1 MEKNLIDLHDEGTNA
16 LILLDLMPDL
26 LLQIDTGGTC
36 IACNH
41 PRAFGSTAMFDK
53 YIGKNIKEILPGYI
67 AAGTLQMIGA
77 VIAKDSIEIFNCH
90 FVIKNELKHFE
101 ARFVKC
107 SDDKVLVIVRDITGK
122 TKENKKPD
130 FSKIRDSL
138 TNAFSR
144 NYFDEVMTIIHTEKF
159 DSGGLMICDVD
170 SLKLIN
176 DSLGHRTGDKIISTA
191 ANILRQCLTE
201 NELFFRIGGD
211 EFVIISQER
220 KMDIL
225 YEKIKKNI
233 EQHNEIEEDIYLS
246 ISLGWQNFSN
256 GKSVKNVFDDA
267 DSNMYHEKFG
277 NDNKVR
283 EKIIGKLVA
292 GLRDDYPIRYQN
304 TELLN
309 YLTKMFSVKLNLSP
323 HMTTRLYKLSVIH
336 DIGIK
341 NLLSKAS
348 LPFDPESI
356 EFYRHCEI
364 GFRILNMSKKY
375 STLANA
381 VLKHH
386 ENWNGS
392 GYPLGLFKEE
402 IPLECRIFRL
412 IDSFHGMFL
421 NNDNDDLH
429 YQAAIARL
437 QQNVGKIYDP
447 ALARPFVDMIKC
459 NEDDILDI
467 LN

>member
-1 MEKNLIDLHDEGTNA
+1 
-16 LILLDLMPDL
+16 
-26 LLQIDTGGTC
+26 
-36 IACNH
+36 
-41 PRAFGSTAMFDK
+41 
-53 YIGKNIKEILPGYI
+53 
-67 AAGTLQMIGA
+67 
-77 VIAKDSIEIFNCH
+77 
-90 FVIKNELKHFE
+90 
-101 ARFVKC
+101 
-107 SDDKVLVIVRDITGK
+107 
-122 TKENKKPD
+122 
-130 FSKIRDSL
+130 
-138 TNAFSR
+138 
-144 NYFDEVMTIIHTEKF
+144 
-159 DSGGLMICDVD
+159 
-170 SLKLIN
+170 
-176 DSLGHRTGDKIISTA
+176 
-191 ANILRQCLTE
+191 
-201 NELFFRIGGD
+201 
-211 EFVIISQER
+211 
-220 KMDIL
+220 
-225 YEKIKKNI
+225 
-233 EQHNEIEEDIYLS
+233 
-246 ISLGWQNFSN
+246 
-256 GKSVKNVFDDA
+256 
-267 DSNMYHEKFG
+267 
-277 NDNKVR
+277 
-283 EKIIGKLVA
+283 
-292 GLRDDYPIRYQN
+292 
-304 TELLN
+304 
-309 YLTKMFSVKLNLSP
+309 
-323 HMTTRLYKLSVIH
+323 MTTRLYKLSVIH

-429 YQAAIARL
+429 YQAAIAKL